1 MSYFRDPFALNVAE
15 RSKIVECKTDE
26 EDVGAG
32 IRQRSET
39 VVIFLPGGVPETDVD
54 GFTVY
59 HDVAGI
65 VVKHGWNVFTWEA
78 VGGVRDEKT

>member
-1 MSYFRDPFALNVAE
+1 MSYFRDPFALNVAP
-15 RSKIVECKTDE
+15 RGGIVECKTDE

-32 IRQRSET
+32 IRQRSES
-39 VVIFLPGGVPETDVD
+39 VVIFLPGGVPQTDVD

-65 VVKHGWNVFTWEA
+65 VVEHSGDIFTGKA